1 MVFFT
6 GRDTVLLSQLEGG
19 EVGAPLVLDAALV
32 VSAVALDRPLYG
44 GQ

>member
-1 MVFFT
+1 VVFFT